1 MDIANSESNRNEKC
15 QPQQQIADRAARIIA
30 DRFALPLF
38 LAATI
43 ASLAGLGPHTEGQ
56 S

>member
-1 MDIANSESNRNEKC
+1 MDIAAANESRNEKF
-15 QPQQQIADRAARIIA
+15 QPQQQITDRAARIIA
-30 DRFALPLF
+30 DRFALPLI

-56 S
+56 P